1 MRQVAWVMAGWI
13 VCVSGAIAG
22 GEAMAAS
29 QPARPSPPEITWD
42 WYKSGETYLRYK
54 VPNPALSTRY
64 FRKAAER
71 GNVSA
76 QYKLGE
82 HYENGVGVT
91 RNYREAYRWYRRAGD
106 AGDRY
111 AEFKVGWFLQK
122 GMGVRQSS
130 REAARWYQ
138 RAADQGNPWGYHMLG
153 FMLADGEG
161 VRRDPAKA
169 RQYLEISVRETND
182 SWAKWKLAELV
193 KAREP
198 ERARSL
204 YSEAAAQGNTEAR
217 RVLSAMR

>member
-1 MRQVAWVMAGWI
+1 MRQVAWVMAGWLA
-13 VCVSGAIAG
+13 CVSGAVPG
-22 GEAMAAS
+22 QAAN
-29 QPARPSPPEITWD
+29 QPPRPNPPEITWD
-42 WYKSGETYLRYK
+42 WYKAGETYLRYK
-54 VPNPALSTRY
+54 VPNPKLSTRY

-82 HYENGVGVT
+82 HYENGVGVPKD
-91 RNYREAYRWYRRAGD
+91 YREAYRWYRRAGE

-138 RAADQGNPWGYHMLG
+138 RAADGGNPWGYHMLG

-169 RQYLEISVRETND
+169 RRYLEISVRETND

-193 KAREP
+193 KTREP

-217 RVLSAMR
+217 RILSAMR